1 MKTVAYPHPVAPGQA
16 GFARQEYMA
25 LSRIFYDYS
34 NILYGSRARAGL
46 LIPGPDLVNIAA
58 PIDMRN
64 LLISS

>member
-1 MKTVAYPHPVAPGQA
+1 VKTVAYPHPVAPGQA

-46 LIPGPDLVNIAA
+46 LILSKKVPPQAA
-58 PIDMRN
+58 KFM
-64 LLISS
+64 L